1 MADELHSMSTTLQ
14 NYLDDPDAFHSLL
27 SQASKGDRAAVP
39 ALRELMSTVPGLS
52 TKVGD
57 VFSHFEQRLLDRM
70 SGSNLLQREAYTSS
84 LETLEHGLSQD
95 TRQVEFALIKQ
106 IRTDM
111 LILSHAQERLIDY
124 PTETNNTLV
133 NSAHRRL
140 LSSLKTLHTLQKV
153 LPPVNVN
160 TLNIATNQIN
170 VS

>member
-1 MADELHSMSTTLQ
+1 MIDKLQ
-14 NYLDDPDAFHSLL
+14 TYLDNPDAFRSLL
-27 SQASKGDRAAVP
+27 SQASTGDRSTVP
-39 ALRELMSTVPGLS
+39 ALRELMTVPGLS
-52 TKVGD
+52 TEIGD
-57 VFSHFEQRLLDRM
+57 VFSHIEQKLLDRI
-70 SGSNLLQREAYTSS
+70 SRSNLLQREAYTAS
-84 LETLEHGLSQD
+84 LGTIEQGLSQD
-95 TRQVEFALIKQ
+95 PRQVEYALIRQ

-111 LILSHAQERLIDY
+111 LMLSLAQERLIDY

-153 LPPVNVN
+153 LPLVNVN